1 MGPSRPQCTR
11 SPPTRAA
18 HKGGTDGKTN
28 SQRVRAG
35 HQGPSESGAAT
46 SGGVTSARD
55 VHNYS
60 APQGP
65 TNIMESQSPG
75 LHGSNSGNTRQ
86 PTGKSSSGGPGIG
99 GTNHG
104 CCGSQGRH

>member
-1 MGPSRPQCTR
+1 MARGILSEYGPDIKGRP
-11 SPPTRAA
+11 SPGR
-18 HKGGTDGKTN
+18 
-28 SQRVRAG
+28 
-35 HQGPSESGAAT
+35 AT

-65 TNIMESQSPG
+65 KGIMESQSPG
-75 LHGSNSGNTRQ
+75 LHGSNSGNANR